1 VRTDQIQA
9 ALRRREGLEAVDLG
23 FRMARAWWRPL
34 AAGWLVF
41 VAPIAMG
48 IILALRDHPIWAL
61 ALLWWLR
68 PVFARI
74 PLSTLSRLL
83 FGEPTGLLA
92 TAGALPDLLRSGLA
106 TSLFIQRLSPA
117 RTFLLPVLQLEGL
130 RGAARRQRCAALGRR
145 DAGSAMG
152 LMAAGAYFNFALILG
167 GLLLVQLLVPSEVT
181 WSVFQ
186 GFEPLWDDGVSGGA
200 LLPVVYFLGTSVVE
214 PLLVAGG
221 FGLYLNRRVYL
232 EGWDIDLALR
242 RLTRRVEEQTRRA
255 GPLSAAIL
263 AGLVV
268 LAAAPAAD
276 AQEVCDPDAPG
287 SANAC
292 IQSVLESDDF
302 GSVREITRWVRR
314 PSDESASAPWLDSLF
329 GWLFPD
335 WLPGFLASGFELG
348 LWIGV
353 AVLAVMLVMAVARRM
368 ERIVP
373 APAAGPKRRPRVSG
387 LDLDPRSLPDDVV
400 AAARAHW
407 ARGAPIEALSLLYRG
422 ALSRLVERRLL
433 PIPDSA
439 TELECVRLVDRTL
452 DEDAARIFGDLTRA
466 WIATRYAGE
475 PPPTS
480 LFESLCQRYSVFGAV
495 S

>member
-1 VRTDQIQA
+1 MRTDQIKA
-9 ALRRREGLEAVDLG
+9 VLRGREGLEAVDLG
-23 FRMARAWWRPL
+23 FRMARAWWRSL

-41 VAPIAMG
+41 VAPIATG
-48 IILALRDHPIWAL
+48 IILALRDHPFWAL

-68 PVFARI
+68 PAFARI

-83 FGEPTGLLA
+83 FGEPTGLLT
-92 TAGALPDLLRSGLA
+92 TARALPDLLRSGLA

-152 LMAAGAYFNFALILG
+152 LMTAGAYFNFALILG
-167 GLLLVQLLVPSEVT
+167 GLLLVDFLVPSEVA

-186 GFEPLWDDGVSGGA
+186 CFEPLWDDSASGGA
-200 LLPVVYFLGTSVVE
+200 LLPIVYFLGMSVVE

-221 FGLYLNRRVYL
+221 FALYLNRRVYL

-242 RLTRRVEEQTRRA
+242 RLTRRVEEQTHRSSR
-255 GPLSAAIL
+255 LHAAIL
-263 AGLVV
+263 AGFAL

-276 AQEVCDPDAPG
+276 AQEVCNPDDPS

-292 IQSVLESDDF
+292 IRSVLESDDF
-302 GSVREITRWVRR
+302 GSVREVTRWVRR
-314 PSDESASAPWLDSLF
+314 QGDESALAPWPDGLF
-329 GWLFPD
+329 DWLFPD

-348 LWIGV
+348 LWIGI
-353 AVLAVMLVMAVARRM
+353 AVLGVMLVMAVARRM
-368 ERIVP
+368 EKINPMPTGV
-373 APAAGPKRRPRVSG
+373 PKRRPRVSG
-387 LDLDPRSLPDDVV
+387 LDLDPSSLPDDVV

-407 ARGAPIEALSLLYRG
+407 ARGAPIQALSLLYRG

-439 TELECVRLVDRTL
+439 TELECVRLVDRSL
-452 DEDAARIFGDLTRA
+452 EEDAARTFGDLTLA

-480 LFESLCQRYSVFGAV
+480 LFESLCQRYPVFGTP